1 MKLKKIEII
10 LISILSALFIAS
22 FVITSVFSQ
31 GYIRGGDYEYL
42 VTIIVS
48 FALLLWGISMIY
60 RSQYK
65 RQKIYIIV
73 LVLSLSSS

>member
-22 FVITSVFSQ
+22 FVIASVFPQ

-60 RSQYK
+60 RS
-65 RQKIYIIV
+65 
-73 LVLSLSSS
+73 